1 MNLSYAFELKAKKK
15 KNVDIYVDSMFVN
28 SKCSF
33 SDKYE
38 ISFYLLIFIYFSKS
52 NSTVVK
58 LPKELIDSPDGAR
71 LWELS
76 LKLVGLK

>member
-1 MNLSYAFELKAKKK
+1 MSN
-15 KNVDIYVDSMFVN
+15 
-28 SKCSF
+28 
-33 SDKYE
+33 KYE
-38 ISFYLLIFIYFSKS
+38 ISFYSLIFIYFSKS